1 MIELLLDLL
10 YPPLCEHCKCLVANR
25 SLLLCLECQLNLP
38 RTDYHR
44 LTINPV
50 AQHFWGRLKIDRAT
64 AFLHFKKQSMT
75 QDLIHKLKYENRA
88 EIGLTLGRIAA
99 EELIADGFFKGIDLI
114 IPVPMHPAKQKKRGY
129 NQAEIIAKGV
139 AEQSGISMDMDI
151 LVKQIHTETQTKKSR
166 ALRFQNVKDSY
177 ALKNIEAIEAKHLL
191 LIDDVITTGST
202 LEACASLMRDALDC
216 RLSILTL
223 AATD

>member
-1 MIELLLDLL
+1 MT
-10 YPPLCEHCKCLVANR
+10 V
-25 SLLLCLECQLNLP
+25 
-38 RTDYHR
+38 
-44 LTINPV
+44 NPV
-50 AQHFWGRLKIDRAT
+50 AQHFWGRLKIEKAT

-75 QDLIHKLKYENRA
+75 QDLIHKLKYENRV
-88 EIGLTLGRIAA
+88 EIGLLLGRIAA

-114 IPVPMHPAKQKKRGY
+114 VPVPMHQTKQKKRGY
-129 NQAEIIAKGV
+129 NQAEVIAKGV
-139 AEQSGISMDMDI
+139 AEQSGIAMASEL
-151 LVKQIHTETQTKKSR
+151 LVKAINTETQTKKSR

-177 ALKNIEAIEAKHLL
+177 ALKNSQQIEADHLL

-202 LEACASLMRDALDC
+202 LEACATILKDALDC